1 MSRVGE
7 IKTERNINRWQM
19 PVRINQSGTV
29 TDGTRR

>member
-7 IKTERNINRWQM
+7 IRTERNITRWQV
-19 PVRINQSGTV
+19 PVRIKQSGTV